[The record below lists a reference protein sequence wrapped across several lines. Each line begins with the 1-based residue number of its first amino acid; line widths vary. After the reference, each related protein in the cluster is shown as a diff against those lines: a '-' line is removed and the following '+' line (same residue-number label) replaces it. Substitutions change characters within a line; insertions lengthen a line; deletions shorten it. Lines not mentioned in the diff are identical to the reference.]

1 MRTHKEVQSFQP
13 VEQSQIVGGFGRVQ
27 AGGSNRLRQ
36 GFGVSPPLRQLYQIL
51 LGSQEAGGTPEPYWP
66 REGLIIRALQKTEP
80 PDTDTPQPSSC

>member
-13 VEQSQIVGGFGRVQ
+13 VEQSQIVGGLGGFRLVAVTASGRV
-27 AGGSNRLRQ
+27 
-36 GFGVSPPLRQLYQIL
+36 
-51 LGSQEAGGTPEPYWP
+51 LGSAPPQTVIPAPPRVPGGGGTPGPYWP